1 VRVLNKEDVTSPTI
15 MTESVMLLCIID
27 EKEGGQRVA
36 MANITSAFMQMD
48 VDKAI
53 HIGLTGPMAEL
64 LDKVD
69 PKM

>member
-1 VRVLNKEDVTSPTI
+1 
-15 MTESVMLLCIID
+15 MID
-27 EKEGGQRVA
+27 EKEDGQRVA